1 MKIQISESQLK
12 RLMENKSNPFYI
24 LYHSSDSDMFDTY
37 DHTKAAKGDRYFNP
51 LGNGLYCS
59 TNKDFSKGFGKN
71 VYYYLLP
78 KTSKIKVITQNSW
91 VTKDY
96 PGILSKV
103 LRKHKVKYST
113 LDLNMKVMLN
123 QLGNDAPI
131 TSLNEL
137 SYVLMEDLG
146 LTGADD
152 TIENVVDERNA
163 NYDAV
168 WYRSTDYYLEA
179 DEVVIPPSK
188 FRKDLFVKQ
197 LPEDINL

>member
-1 MKIQISESQLK
+1 
-12 RLMENKSNPFYI
+12 
-24 LYHSSDSDMFDTY
+24 
-37 DHTKAAKGDRYFNP
+37 
-51 LGNGLYCS
+51 
-59 TNKDFSKGFGKN
+59 
-71 VYYYLLP
+71 
-78 KTSKIKVITQNSW
+78 VITQNSW

-131 TSLNEL
+131 SSLNEL
-137 SYVLMEDLG
+137 SHVLMEDLG

-163 NYDAV
+163 SYDAV

-188 FRKDLFVKQ
+188 FRKDFFVKQ
-197 LPEDINL
+197 LPEDIN